1 LQQVNEKI
9 TKYCQSIVAGDET
22 QEETF
27 MEEAAMTS
35 HTNNNV
41 SSGIEEIERQIAGLE
56 KERRAKEIRI
66 KECQMVEERL
76 ASKV

>member
-1 LQQVNEKI
+1 
-9 TKYCQSIVAGDET
+9 
-22 QEETF
+22 
-27 MEEAAMTS
+27 MTS